1 MSMTDTQQKIE
12 YLKGL
17 FTHTYIR
24 DIKERYEI
32 LKDDD
37 LEELISLIASNIGS
51 LTNPTKLENSF
62 KSIKKSNLSRDTIKN
77 YLDFIQDAFLIE
89 KDIRYDIKGK
99 KYIDNH
105 SKY

>member
-1 MSMTDTQQKIE
+1 MTDTQQKIE

-17 FTHTYIR
+17 FAHTYIR

-32 LKDDD
+32 QKDDD

-51 LTNPTKLENSF
+51 LTNPPKLENCI

-77 YLDFIQDAFLIE
+77 YLDFLQDAFLIE
-89 KDIRYDIKGK
+89 KAIR
-99 KYIDNH
+99 
-105 SKY
+105 